1 MSYHYDD
8 TPSRGSRIQDPSID
22 AWFRELRGDAPP
34 PPEPRSAAAAS
45 RKRQRELDTE
55 VEAWFRG
62 DPDVDPRLEPPADS
76 WTVDTRTWAPD
87 WDAGST
93 GYVPRATTNGGGHH
107 RHAARD
113 RRSTGEQPRVPERR
127 PAPAPVSAPADD
139 RPSTGE
145 QPRIAERRPM
155 PRAIEARAMD
165 SQSPEQRQ
173 AEIRDLNE
181 AREARAARTTGP
193 RTPSVPN
200 QSATV
205 APRGYDNDPFGG
217 YGAGYDP
224 YREPPGADYHPST
237 VPAAPAAHAPPA
249 MPPAARP
256 NVPYSGSAAAP
267 SPAPAYVPAP
277 ASPPSGYAAAPSP
290 APAYVPAPASPPSGY
305 AAAPSTAPAFGDY
318 SSGLGA
324 GHHEQAPA
332 TYTNGSLAAAPS
344 YPEPHDIPSYDS
356 LLPEPRQAD
365 SQFDVVLPDP
375 AGSPM
380 LAFKNGQWFKLG
392 AGGITSSPITVR
404 SAVLEYSDM
413 AGSVVQILCWWMR
426 ENSRRER
433 SLDIAT
439 ELALAVTELTHMAD
453 LRTKAPAF
461 Y

>member
-1 MSYHYDD
+1 MTYRYDD

-62 DPDVDPRLEPPADS
+62 GPDMDPRMEPPVDS
-76 WTVDTRTWAPD
+76 WAVDTRAWAPD
-87 WDAGST
+87 WDTGST
-93 GYVPRATTNGGGHH
+93 SYVPRATTNGGGHH

-113 RRSTGEQPRVPERR
+113 RRSTGEQPRVPEHR
-127 PAPAPVSAPADD
+127 PAPAPIPAHPDG
-139 RPSTGE
+139 RPITGE

-155 PRAIEARAMD
+155 PRPVDPRAMGP
-165 SQSPEQRQ
+165 QPTEQPP

-181 AREARAARTTGP
+181 VREARASRASGP
-193 RTPSVPN
+193 RIPAPYESV
-200 QSATV
+200 V
-205 APRGYDNDPFGG
+205 AHEYDGDPFGG
-217 YGAGYDP
+217 HGPGFEA
-224 YREPPGADYHPST
+224 YREPAGADYHPSPI
-237 VPAAPAAHAPPA
+237 PAAPVPHAAPA
-249 MPPAARP
+249 VLPAARTG
-256 NVPYSGSAAAP
+256 VPYGGSAAP

-277 ASPPSGYAAAPSP
+277 ASPPMGYAAAPP
-290 APAYVPAPASPPSGY
+290 T
-305 AAAPSTAPAFGDY
+305 APSFGDY
-318 SSGLGA
+318 APGPAPSHPGY
-324 GHHEQAPA
+324 APA
-332 TYTNGSLAAAPS
+332 PYTNGALAAAPS
-344 YPEPHDIPSYDS
+344 YSEPHDVPSYDS
-356 LLPEPRQAD
+356 LLPEPRQPD
-365 SQFDVVLPDP
+365 SQFDVVLPDQ
-375 AGSPM
+375 AGEPM

-453 LRTKAPAF
+453 LRSKTPAF

>member
-62 DPDVDPRLEPPADS
+62 GPDVDPRLEPPQDS

-87 WDAGST
+87 WDTGST
-93 GYVPRATTNGGGHH
+93 SYVPRETTNGRHH

-113 RRSTGEQPRVPERR
+113 RRSTGEQPRVPEHR
-127 PAPAPVSAPADD
+127 PAPAPVSAPSDG

-145 QPRIAERRPM
+145 QPRIAERPPM
-155 PRAIEARAMD
+155 PRPIEARAIG
-165 SQSPEQRQ
+165 SQSTEQRQ

-193 RTPSVPN
+193 RAPSVPS
-200 QSATV
+200 QGPTV
-205 APRGYDNDPFGG
+205 ATHGYDDDPFGG

-224 YREPPGADYHPST
+224 YHEPPGADYHAST
-237 VPAAPAAHAPPA
+237 IPAAAPAPAPPAAPGPPAAPA
-249 MPPAARP
+249 MLPAARAGLAYP
-256 NVPYSGSAAAP
+256 GSAAT
-267 SPAPAYVPAP
+267 
-277 ASPPSGYAAAPSP
+277 PSP

-305 AAAPSTAPAFGDY
+305 AAAPSTAPAYGDY
-318 SSGLGA
+318 SSGLDAGPLGYAGA
-324 GHHEQAPA
+324 P
-332 TYTNGSLAAAPS
+332 YTNGSLTAAPGF
-344 YPEPHDIPSYDS
+344 PEPHEVPPYDS
-356 LLPEPRQAD
+356 LLPEPRPVD
-365 SQFDVVLPDP
+365 SQFDVVLPDS
-375 AGSPM
+375 AGNPM

-453 LRTKAPAF
+453 LRTKTPAF

>member
-1 MSYHYDD
+1 MSYQYDD

-34 PPEPRSAAAAS
+34 LPEPRSAAAAS

-55 VEAWFRG
+55 VEAWFHG
-62 DPDVDPRLEPPADS
+62 GPDVDPRLEPPVDS

-87 WDAGST
+87 WDTGST
-93 GYVPRATTNGGGHH
+93 SYAPRATTNGGHH

-113 RRSTGEQPRVPERR
+113 RRSTGEQPRVTDHWS
-127 PAPAPVSAPADD
+127 APAPVSAPTDG

-155 PRAIEARAMD
+155 PPAIEAHAMGAP
-165 SQSPEQRQ
+165 SPEQQQ

-193 RTPSVPN
+193 TAPSVPN
-200 QSATV
+200 QSAPGP
-205 APRGYDNDPFGG
+205 AHGYDDDPLGG

-224 YREPPGADYHPST
+224 YCEPPGADYHASPI
-237 VPAAPAAHAPPA
+237 PAAPAAQSAPA
-249 MPPAARP
+249 VLPAARAS
-256 NVPYSGSAAAP
+256 VPYTGSAPAP

-277 ASPPSGYAAAPSP
+277 PSPPSGYAAAPP
-290 APAYVPAPASPPSGY
+290 T
-305 AAAPSTAPAFGDY
+305 APSYGDY

-324 GHHEQAPA
+324 SEHGYVPAP
-332 TYTNGSLAAAPS
+332 YTNGSLAAAPS
-344 YPEPHDIPSYDS
+344 YPEPHDIPPYDS
-356 LLPEPRQAD
+356 LLPEPRPVD

-375 AGSPM
+375 AGNPM

-453 LRTKAPAF
+453 LRTKTPAF